1 MDVANMYK
9 MQQENKSYAKD
20 MYNYNLRNIQAIPSS
35 LTKTSAFVYNTRV
48 WPFLEVY
55 TCTEVE
61 RQAMKD
67 KIEYDGMTV
76 MVIGKLGD
84 YLDPETPHFW
94 RGDLIRMPSIKHDSH
109 VIEDIHSELQKG
121 IYL

>member
-1 MDVANMYK
+1 MYK

-35 LTKTSAFVYNTRV
+35 LTKTSAFVYNTRI

-67 KIEYDGMTV
+67 KIEYDGMTI
-76 MVIGKLGD
+76 MVIGKLAD
-84 YLDPETPHFW
+84 YLEPGTQHFW
-94 RGDLIRMPSIKHDSH
+94 RGDLIRMPNIKHDSH
-109 VIEDIHSELQKG
+109 VVEDIHSELQKG